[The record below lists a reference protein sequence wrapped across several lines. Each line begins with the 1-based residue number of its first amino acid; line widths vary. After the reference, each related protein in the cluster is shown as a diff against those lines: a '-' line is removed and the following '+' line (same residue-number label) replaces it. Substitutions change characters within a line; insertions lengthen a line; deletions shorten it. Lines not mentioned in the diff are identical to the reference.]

1 MTIDVIRSK
10 IVIAG
15 LSYIQPVFRADYL
28 QIRVIAEVTMPD
40 FLGVE
45 ILTPTDLIT
54 LETQKGFADS
64 TAGFTDGQ
72 IVDTAK
78 GISDLATIT
87 EALVVI
93 LILIREFSDTFGVDE
108 TSFLL
113 DISKVLTENPLVS
126 DTLALDNA
134 KLLVDNG
141 LISDLTTKVFDK
153 SIISYGE
160 YYAERDY
167 FLEDYTADTI
177 VGDLAYADDAFS
189 KLLIFGRTV
198 EDAISVVEG
207 GGLYMNTYC
216 QASYFLEDYAG
227 ESRTFT

>member
-1 MTIDVIRSK
+1 MAIDVIRSK

-15 LSYIQPVFRADYL
+15 LSYIQPVFKADYL

-54 LETQKGFADS
+54 LETQKGFSDS
-64 TAGFTDGQ
+64 TAGFTDTQ
-72 IVDTAK
+72 VIDTDK
-78 GISDLATIT
+78 GISDAVTLAETLI
-87 EALVVI
+87 VI
-93 LILIREFSDTFGVDE
+93 LILIRDFSDTFGIDE

-113 DISKVLTENPLVS
+113 DISKALSENPLVS
-126 DTLALDNA
+126 DTLALDSA
-134 KLLVDNG
+134 KLLGDNG
-141 LISDLTTKVFDK
+141 LISDLTTKVFNK

-160 YYAERDY
+160 YYAEKGY
-167 FLEDYTADTI
+167 FLQDYTADTI
-177 VGDLAYADDAFS
+177 VGDLAYADDEFT

-198 EDAISVVEG
+198 EDTLSAVEG

-227 ESRTFT
+227 LSRTFT